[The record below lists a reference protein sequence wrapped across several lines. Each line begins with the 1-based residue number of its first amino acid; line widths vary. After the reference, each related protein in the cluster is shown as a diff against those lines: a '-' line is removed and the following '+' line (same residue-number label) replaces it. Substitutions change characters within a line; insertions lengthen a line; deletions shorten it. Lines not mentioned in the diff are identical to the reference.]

1 MDDALSSVVPCLD
14 ALESVEV
21 RNTQVHLYRTGSID
35 STTAL
40 PSIVLLMLFDIRAL
54 LSDTHVSE
62 QDALSRLTKLQKR
75 FFTFEELDVQLP
87 ACAASISKEKH
98 DLSAAVVKQIKSS
111 SKANGLW
118 FVTVDAALKLVFR
131 YCTPQD
137 AIRVSLELS
146 PLLIGTSIPTIR
158 VLPHNSL
165 IPRSLGGDAAL
176 S

>member
-1 MDDALSSVVPCLD
+1 MEDALSSVVPCLD
-14 ALESVEV
+14 ALESVSV
-21 RNTQVHLYRTGSID
+21 MNTQVHLHRTGSID

-40 PSIVLLMLFDIRAL
+40 PSIVLLMLFDVRTL

-75 FFTFEELDVQLP
+75 FFSFEELGLQVP
-87 ACAASISKEKH
+87 TCAASLPKDKH
-98 DLSAAVVKQIKSS
+98 DLSAAVVKQLKSS

-131 YCTPQD
+131 YCSPQD

-146 PLLIGTSIPTIR
+146 PLLIGTSITYW
-158 VLPHNSL
+158 
-165 IPRSLGGDAAL
+165 
-176 S
+176 